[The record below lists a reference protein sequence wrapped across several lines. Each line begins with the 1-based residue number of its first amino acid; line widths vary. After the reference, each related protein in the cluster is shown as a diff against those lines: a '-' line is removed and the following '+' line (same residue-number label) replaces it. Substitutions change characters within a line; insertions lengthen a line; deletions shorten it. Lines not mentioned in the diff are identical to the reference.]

1 MENIQTIIE
10 QNQKD
15 STHNA
20 ITVGKTLGKI
30 YNLKHA
36 VKLDFNKDYLI
47 AALSELEKQLDKIKL

>member
-15 STHNA
+15 RTCNA

-30 YNLKHA
+30 HNLKHA
-36 VKLDFNKDYLI
+36 IKLDFNKSYLI
-47 AALSELEKQLDKIKL
+47 AALEELELQLDKIQL